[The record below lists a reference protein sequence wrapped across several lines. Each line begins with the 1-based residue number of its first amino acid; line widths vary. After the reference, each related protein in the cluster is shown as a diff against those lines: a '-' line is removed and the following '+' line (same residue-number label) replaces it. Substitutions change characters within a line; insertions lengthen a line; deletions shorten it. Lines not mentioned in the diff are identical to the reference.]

1 MCLAEMTMLMVRW
14 RGRGRI
20 RHCEGRMNEKLEDK
34 VALVTGGGSGIG
46 ESACHALARA
56 GSAIAVVDVRAQPA
70 TAVAEQIQAEGG
82 RALAAVADVGN
93 EEQIR
98 EAIARTAQTFGGLHV
113 VFANAGINGMQCP
126 IEEMTLEEWYA
137 TIDTNLTGT
146 FLTVK
151 HSIPYLRESGGG
163 SIIITS
169 SINGS
174 RLFGLPGYAC
184 YSTSKAGQVA
194 FTKMAAI
201 ELARWGIR
209 VNTILPGGVR
219 TNIRE
224 RTYRRNL
231 EPITYELSLPASFP
245 PLYGR
250 PASPDEIA
258 RLVVFLASDDSAYV
272 TGAEIIVDAAASLLR
287 G

>member
-1 MCLAEMTMLMVRW
+1 MDA
-14 RGRGRI
+14 
-20 RHCEGRMNEKLEDK
+20 KLTDK

-46 ESACHALARA
+46 ESACRALADA
-56 GSAIAVVDVRAQPA
+56 GAAVAVVDVRDRPA
-70 TAVAEQIQAEGG
+70 RTVAEQIRGDGG

-93 EEQIR
+93 EQQIR
-98 EAIARTAQTFGGLHV
+98 QAIAQTVEAFGGLHV

-126 IEEMTLEEWYA
+126 IEEMTLDEWYA
-137 TIDTNLTGT
+137 TINTNLTGT

-151 HSIPYLRESGGG
+151 HSIQYLREAGGG
-163 SIIITS
+163 SVIVTS

-201 ELARWGIR
+201 ELARWGVR
-209 VNTILPGGVR
+209 VNVILPGGVR

-224 RTYRRNL
+224 RTYRRNV
-231 EPITYELSLPASFP
+231 EPITYPVRLPTSFP

-250 PASPDEIA
+250 PASPEEIA
-258 RLVVFLASDDSAYV
+258 KLVVFLASDDSSYI
-272 TGAEIIVDAAASLLR
+272 TGAEIVIDAASSLLR